1 MTAKSKAVIKHRS
14 VRNESEKMVR
24 STRSG
29 ETNNEGLK
37 KRRAQLAELS
47 NTIRE
52 TLSKIPRQF
61 FLARLYVLI
70 LAIGI
75 NPPVT
80 NLYVRII

>member
-1 MTAKSKAVIKHRS
+1 M
-14 VRNESEKMVR
+14 NQKMVR
-24 STRSG
+24 STKNG

-37 KRRAQLAELS
+37 KRRAQLAELY

-52 TLSKIPRQF
+52 ALSKNPAAIP
-61 FLARLYVLI
+61 LVRLYVLI

-80 NLYVRII
+80 NLYVKII